1 MTYSVHKNDRPGQW
15 YEVRTAVGR
24 DEAAGKTIYEVKRE
38 RRLPGGYYEQQKT
51 VIRYEEE

>member
-1 MTYSVHKNDRPGQW
+1 MTYSVHNNKRPGPW
-15 YEVRTAVGR
+15 HEIRTAVGR
-24 DEAAGKTIYEVKRE
+24 DEAAGKTIYEVRRE